1 VSLQEIDPLPFAF
14 SFSMIVLG
22 ISLVLGFIRL
32 LRGPSLCD
40 RVVAFD
46 LLTTLGVS
54 MIAVYVMMFEKYA
67 ELDIAMVVGLV
78 AFLGT
83 VALAYYTEKK
93 RGEL

>member
-1 VSLQEIDPLPFAF
+1 MNLQEIDPLPAAFAF
-14 SFSMIVLG
+14 SMVVLG
-22 ISLVLGFIRL
+22 VSLVLGFIRL
-32 LRGPSLCD
+32 LKGPSLCD

-46 LLTTLGVS
+46 LITTLGVS
-54 MIAVYVMMFEKYA
+54 IIVVYVMMFEKYA

-83 VALAYYTEKK
+83 VALAYYIEKK

>member
-1 VSLQEIDPLPFAF
+1 VSLQEINPLPFAF
-14 SFSMIVLG
+14 GISMILLG
-22 ISLVLGFIRL
+22 VSLVLGFIRL
-32 LRGPSLCD
+32 LKGPTLSD

-46 LLTTLGVS
+46 LVTTLGVS
-54 MIAVYVMMFEKYA
+54 IIAVYAMMSEKYI

-93 RGEL
+93 RGVA

>member
-1 VSLQEIDPLPFAF
+1 MSFQEINPLPFAF
-14 SFSMIVLG
+14 AFSMVVLG
-22 ISLVLGFIRL
+22 VSLALGFIRL
-32 LRGPSLCD
+32 LKGPSLCD

-46 LLTTLGVS
+46 LITTLGVS
-54 MIAVYVMMFEKYA
+54 IIAVYVMMFKKYA

-93 RGEL
+93 KGEL

>member
-1 VSLQEIDPLPFAF
+1 MSFQEINPLPAAF
-14 SFSMIVLG
+14 VFSMIVLG

-32 LRGPSLCD
+32 LKGPSLCD

-46 LLTTLGVS
+46 LVTTLGVS
-54 MIAVYVMMFEKYA
+54 IIAVYVMMFEKYA

-83 VALAYYTEKK
+83 VALAYYIEKK